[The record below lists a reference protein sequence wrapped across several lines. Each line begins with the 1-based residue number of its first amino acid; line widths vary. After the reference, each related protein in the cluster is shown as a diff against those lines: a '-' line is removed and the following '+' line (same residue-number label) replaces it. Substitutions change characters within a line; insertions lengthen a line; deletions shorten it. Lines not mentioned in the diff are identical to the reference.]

1 MMVIMLKRHSMFLLL
16 KFYNWISIVAW
27 SLWLVF
33 SVDLIIYFIHIQEE
47 RSRRSRISL
56 MMSVCLLGLW

>member
-33 SVDLIIYFIHIQEE
+33 SINLTNLFIDIQGEG
-47 RSRRSRISL
+47 RRRSRISL
-56 MMSVCLLGLW
+56 MTSVYLLGLW